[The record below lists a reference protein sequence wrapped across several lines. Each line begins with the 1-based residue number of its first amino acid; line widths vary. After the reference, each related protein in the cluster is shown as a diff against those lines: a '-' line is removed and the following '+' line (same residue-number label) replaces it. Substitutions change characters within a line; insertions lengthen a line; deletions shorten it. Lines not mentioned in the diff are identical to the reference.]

1 MKRSLFALLF
11 CLLNA
16 TAYTQ
21 GKIYTD
27 SLEKFRAE
35 YISTHEVVKG
45 NDKTLFRFFPINKKF
60 LVEAD
65 FEKITD
71 TIGFIMKTSG
81 KRQTRYFKYGLLS
94 FTIDNKKLGL
104 TVYQSEQLLQ
114 TTAYKNYLFVPFTD
128 LTSGEKSYGG
138 GRYID
143 LQTGDIR
150 GNRLLLDFNK
160 AYNPYCA
167 YAAGFNCPIP
177 PRENDLPVSIE
188 AGEMEFDVKH

>member
-35 YISTHEVVKG
+35 YIATHEVVKG

-114 TTAYKNYLFVPFTD
+114 TTAYKNYLLFHSLILPAVKKVMVAADTSICKPGISGATGCCSTSIKRITLTVHMLQDLIVRSLPGKTTFPF
-128 LTSGEKSYGG
+128 
-138 GRYID
+138 
-143 LQTGDIR
+143 Q
-150 GNRLLLDFNK
+150 
-160 AYNPYCA
+160 
-167 YAAGFNCPIP
+167 
-177 PRENDLPVSIE
+177 
-188 AGEMEFDVKH
+188 